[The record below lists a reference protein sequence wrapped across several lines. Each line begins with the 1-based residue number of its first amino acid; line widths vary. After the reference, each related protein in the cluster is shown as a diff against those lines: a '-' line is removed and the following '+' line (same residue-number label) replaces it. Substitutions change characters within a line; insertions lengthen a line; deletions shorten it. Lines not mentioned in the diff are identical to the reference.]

1 MPDGRPGNVIAR
13 PALRPYEIIFWA
25 DTEQPAEYQIPV
37 ADLYV
42 FYEQGQLKLWS
53 RRLQRQI
60 IPRLSC
66 AHNYSGR
73 SLGIYR
79 FLAMLQGQDVQLPFA
94 QLPEK
99 MQQMKMVPR
108 VQIDQ
113 LIILEQQWQVER
125 KDIVALIKDDCWQTR
140 AMAANAT
147 RLPVAPL
154 CHFCHSR

>member
-1 MPDGRPGNVIAR
+1 MTTSSPPPANGLDTQANDPRKDSLIEYPSRFPIKVMGLHSEDFVEAIVTTVDAQGMVNCAPMGVEWDPAASPDAIFAEIVHMPDGRPGNVIAR

-66 AHNYSGR
+66 EIGRAH
-73 SLGIYR
+73 
-79 FLAMLQGQDVQLPFA
+79 V
-94 QLPEK
+94 
-99 MQQMKMVPR
+99 
-108 VQIDQ
+108 
-113 LIILEQQWQVER
+113 
-125 KDIVALIKDDCWQTR
+125 
-140 AMAANAT
+140 
-147 RLPVAPL
+147 
-154 CHFCHSR
+154 